1 MCVYTPIW
9 MELPTGSRFHWALM
23 EGPCLQ
29 VVSSRYCS
37 PEFILPSC
45 DENRLKVGQ
54 REPSPRRCVCSWPCI
69 FMEHFLT
76 GCCYLKLKKI
86 TCWVWYCRTV
96 VLKLLTFFFKLTNT
110 SFSNPH
116 IYNLGSGPSLV
127 ELCLLSLW
135 YVQKGAP
142 EALPSR
148 QILLFVPFL
157 QFWFPF
163 FKIFLCIP
171 AWVFTLFPYSSDQYG
186 SSSAALGTWE
196 SLGLQGDQ
204 ISLS

>member
-9 MELPTGSRFHWALM
+9 MEQPTDSRFHWALV
-23 EGPCLQ
+23 EDPCLQ

-37 PEFILPSC
+37 PELILPSC

-96 VLKLLTFFFKLTNT
+96 FLKLLTFFFFKLTNT

-163 FKIFLCIP
+163 F
-171 AWVFTLFPYSSDQYG
+171 
-186 SSSAALGTWE
+186 
-196 SLGLQGDQ
+196 
-204 ISLS
+204 